1 MRKKKMGARFLLF
14 LFMLLFCVIIII
26 PFLIMF
32 FTSLKTSSEIS
43 SAVFRLLPERWLFSN
58 YVEAMQSSDWGRF
71 FGNSLYTTFLSV
83 IISLVINSLA
93 GYAFARLEFKGKD
106 LLFLLALVGMMI
118 PQQVTML
125 PNFVAMKYVPLA
137 GGNNLFG
144 QGGTGLINTYAGMVA
159 PYIAGAF
166 GVFFIPPVLYE
177 FPKIF
182 G

>member
-1 MRKKKMGARFLLF
+1 MGARFLLF

-43 SAVFRLLPERWLFSN
+43 SAVFRFLPERWLFSN

-144 QGGTGLINTYAGMVA
+144 QGWNRTDQYLRRYGSAVYCRSLRCIFV
-159 PYIAGAF
+159 
-166 GVFFIPPVLYE
+166 PPVLYE
-177 FPKIF
+177 FPQIF